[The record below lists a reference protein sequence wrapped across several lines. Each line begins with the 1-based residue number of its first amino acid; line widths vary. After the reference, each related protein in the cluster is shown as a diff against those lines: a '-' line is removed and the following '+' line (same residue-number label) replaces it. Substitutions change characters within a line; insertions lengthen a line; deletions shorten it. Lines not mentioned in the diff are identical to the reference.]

1 MLPEYNIA
9 VLLSKG
15 KNRISQEELYS
26 ELKKIEALRGTQV
39 AEKYIKEVESYC
51 IDVYSDAYNDE
62 SIQGFLMAM
71 AINALGYS
79 DFGFEVGEEI
89 AECFDPPEEVM
100 EFYTNAFSYLIHT
113 YGEEAFRDDFIRRQK
128 NAYKQYVNRVLDTL
142 KAYND
147 RMLPPIET
155 QETMTYNQ
163 FSELATILIDYSGN
177 DVERK
182 IIVEAEPSEVTD
194 DEISY
199 VTYTYNGETK
209 GLDSSTFDDYFSPE
223 QDGTFSRTIEGKAI
237 QLSEDYTYSNQD
249 KLVTVPAG
257 SYVMMTTDGKIDT
270 LSDEQFKKECKLK
283 QTPLENTH
291 FSI

>member
-89 AECFDPPEEVM
+89 AECFDTPEEVM